1 MSRWEKYLSAQ
12 ENAKV
17 EGPRPRTVVS
27 VIKLWALIDEQVQRT
42 RSPHCGTCR
51 SPVPFFQDRS
61 GDHAANW
68 SIAEP
73 PHCELGCHLVI
84 QEVIEDLAAEYDV
97 SHAVWA
103 PSLIV

>member
-1 MSRWEKYLSAQ
+1 
-12 ENAKV
+12 
-17 EGPRPRTVVS
+17 
-27 VIKLWALIDEQVQRT
+27 LIDEEVQRA

-51 SPVPFFQDRS
+51 SPVPFFQERRD
-61 GDHAANW
+61 DHSPNW

-73 PHCELGCHLVI
+73 EHCELGCHLVI
-84 QEVIEDLAAEYDV
+84 QEVVEDLAVEYDV